1 MATTGEV
8 WRAAL
13 DRVDPEL
20 LAGPLGDRRGRRPS
34 RNAIKQVWP
43 TLFADL
49 EKPLREKT
57 EAIASSE
64 DEHRIEQAVAARSDD
79 LRTVHAGVIEAAALI
94 KRDLRHPDLWSLT
107 RQGREQTQAALSI
120 AMAAWAEQ
128 ISVEQAYTHRRARSR
143 AYGPDAPADSG
154 KVRRYL
160 KEHAADAQAQLEQ
173 AWQSTHQE
181 PHRQESAPNW
191 PPVGTLPLPWEQL
204 GPEYLEQMQALLDR
218 VGGAT
223 VAHHLR
229 LRAQPEPS
237 CPPVLTPRRG
247 TGDPP
252 VRPLDRSLW
261 RRLARGTYGA
271 PPDPI
276 GSIISQ
282 EIIRICRP
290 LGLAQASG
298 EAVLIAG
305 CLMMRA
311 PVDIDLRS
319 LNRLRRSSDVQVT
332 RQVAIGFS
340 VRKRLTRAVGWPVPA
355 QIEHRLVDPLHDFSA
370 TLWTR
375 LHSWERD
382 HHPHSGTSA
391 AITAAYRS
399 WLWNLTRSSTAAGLP
414 DTSSDQPGPGST
426 EDQPESVSGEE
437 LMQILVDLTRAIPA
451 VREDL
456 RTGRPT
462 PERWAEVMSEARR
475 RSHPCPTYEQLCEIF
490 NIIPSEVN
498 P

>member
-8 WRAAL
+8 WRTAL

-128 ISVEQAYTHRRARSR
+128 ISVGQAYTHRRARSR

-160 KEHAADAQAQLEQ
+160 KEHTADVQAQLEQ

-247 TGDPP
+247 TGDTP

-414 DTSSDQPGPGST
+414 DTSSDQPEPNPT
-426 EDQPESVSGEE
+426 EEQI
-437 LMQILVDLTRAIPA
+437 QILVNLTRAIPA

-490 NIIPSEVN
+490 NIIHSEVN

>member
-57 EAIASSE
+57 EAIASSG
-64 DEHRIEQAVAARSDD
+64 DEHRIEQAVAARADD
-79 LRTVHAGVIEAAALI
+79 LRTVHAGMIEAAALI

-128 ISVEQAYTHRRARSR
+128 ISVGQAYTHRRARSR

-160 KEHAADAQAQLEQ
+160 KEHTADVQAQLEQ

-237 CPPVLTPRRG
+237 CPPVLTPRGG
-247 TGDPP
+247 TGDTP

-399 WLWNLTRSSTAAGLP
+399 WLWNLTRSSTAARLP

-437 LMQILVDLTRAIPA
+437 LMQILVDLIRALPA
-451 VREDL
+451 VGREL
-456 RTGRPT
+456 RAGRPT

-475 RSHPCPTYEQLCEIF
+475 RSRPCPTYEQLCEIF